1 MSGNY
6 GKNAKPFGGLIPHS
20 DSGFQYTSQ
29 AYCNV
34 AKANGINSSMSAV
47 RCPYDN
53 ACAEN
58 FFIMLKAECIYRAKP
73 QTFEE
78 ARELVY
84 EFIYNNERIQLKTG

>member
-1 MSGNY
+1 
-6 GKNAKPFGGLIPHS
+6 
-20 DSGFQYTSQ
+20 
-29 AYCNV
+29 
-34 AKANGINSSMSAV
+34 MSAV